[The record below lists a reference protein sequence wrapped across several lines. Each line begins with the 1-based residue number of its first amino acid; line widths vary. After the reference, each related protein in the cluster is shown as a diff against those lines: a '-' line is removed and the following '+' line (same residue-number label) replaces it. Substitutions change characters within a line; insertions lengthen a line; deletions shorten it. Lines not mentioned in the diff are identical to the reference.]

1 MALNRKGKRR
11 QEMLQEQNQHPKEI
25 LYSTKKEKLLA
36 LRLLLIVIVS
46 IFVGDVVIMA
56 ALHLARLHL
65 PLLTEMFV
73 DGFILIVLIIPMLY
87 KFVFQ
92 SMLLEIVEHKRAEE
106 KIRNLNEEL
115 EQRVQ
120 ERTAE
125 LLKAKDAAEVANR
138 AKSKFL
144 ANISHELRTPL
155 NAVLGYAHIL
165 KRTENLPEQ
174 HVKGLEIIKISG
186 EHLLHIINTI
196 LDLTKIEDGHITLQM
211 SECDFP
217 EFLNT
222 IAAPI
227 RLRAT
232 QKGLA
237 FVAEWS
243 PEIPAG
249 ICVDAGRLRE
259 VLMNLLDNAVKFT
272 EKGRVTFRVGV
283 NLCVHPAEGKHVISR
298 VGVNLC
304 VHPAEGKHVIS
315 RVGVNLWVHP
325 AEGKH
330 VTSRGVNLWVH
341 PAEGKHVTSRGVNLW
356 VHPAEGKHTGIA
368 PTHII
373 RFEVEDTGIGIAP
386 EHLEEIFLPFQQ
398 IGDIY
403 SSVTGIKLGLAMSRK
418 LVGLMGSELH
428 VKSTLGIGST
438 FWFELTVPAVPGF
451 VSKTTPETPTM
462 IGSQGERRTAPGG
475 DVDSHPQHISTLFP
489 LLPQEDR
496 EMLLRLTQRGNVKGI
511 LEQLNAI
518 ERLGEQ
524 FRPLVTELRRL
535 ASQFQIDEIGALL
548 EEATLSPTT
557 L

>member
-283 NLCVHPAEGKHVISR
+283 NLCVHPAEGKHV
-298 VGVNLC
+298 
-304 VHPAEGKHVIS
+304 
-315 RVGVNLWVHP
+315 
-325 AEGKH
+325 
-330 VTSRGVNLWVH
+330 TSRGL
-341 PAEGKHVTSRGVNLW
+341 NLW

-418 LVGLMGSELH
+418 LVALMGSELH

-462 IGSQGERRTAPGG
+462 IGSQGERHTVPGG
-475 DVDSHPQHISTLFP
+475 DVDSHPQHILTLFP